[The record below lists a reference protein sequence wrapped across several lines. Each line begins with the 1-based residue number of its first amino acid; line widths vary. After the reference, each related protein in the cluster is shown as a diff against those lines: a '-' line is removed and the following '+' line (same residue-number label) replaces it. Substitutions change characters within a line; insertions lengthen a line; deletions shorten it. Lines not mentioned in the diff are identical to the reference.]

1 MKYEVFITNTALKA
15 IKQLPA
21 NYKALIKDRLK
32 TLENFPDV
40 SNVVRL
46 SGLQNK
52 YRLRVGTYRI
62 LFELSENRL
71 IVFSILS
78 RKKAYRKIK
87 R

>member
-1 MKYEVFITNTALKA
+1 MKYEVFLTKSALKA
-15 IKQLPA
+15 FKQLPA
-21 NYKALIKDRLK
+21 SFKTLIRDRLK
-32 TLENFPDV
+32 DLESFPDV

-52 YRLRVGTYRI
+52 YRLRVGGYRI
-62 LFELSENRL
+62 LFELSDNRL

>member
-1 MKYEVFITNTALKA
+1 MKYEVFITKTALKA
-15 IKQLPA
+15 FKQLPA
-21 NYKALIKDRLK
+21 RYKRLIRDRLK
-32 TLENFPDV
+32 ALESFPDV

-52 YRLRVGTYRI
+52 YRLRVGVYRV
-62 LFELSENRL
+62 LFELSDDRL
-71 IVFSILS
+71 IVFAILS